1 MAKRHAEENEDTV
14 MSESLKVVDTDFIN
28 VDFEFFDPQP
38 IDFHAFKNLL
48 KQLLGYDHTNVNLS
62 ALADLILSQPLLGS
76 TVKVDGNNSDPYAM
90 LSVINLNTR
99 RDEPVIKQLTSYIIS
114 RLAKSNSRLEN
125 ELQKLLEPN
134 SGSQVGLIVNERLI
148 NMPVQV
154 IPPMYNMLLEEMQ
167 WAINENEP
175 YNFTHYLLLSRTYT
189 EIESK
194 LMDDERPSKK
204 GKKSKKTSGEEVMF
218 FHPEDEQFR
227 EVAIDIADYPF
238 ANQDFNPDAN
248 RVFQD
253 AGIKPQGE
261 LLLMTNEDFKNLVP
275 KLMEIYSA

>member
-1 MAKRHAEENEDTV
+1 MAKRYNDESEDTQ
-14 MSESLKVVDTDFIN
+14 MNEIMKAPDMDFIN
-28 VDFEFFDPQP
+28 IDFEFFDPQP

-48 KQLLGYDHTNVNLS
+48 KQLLGYDHTNVNIS
-62 ALADLILSQPLLGS
+62 ALSDLILSQPLLGS

-90 LSVINLNTR
+90 LSVINLNSR
-99 RDEPVIKQLTSYIIS
+99 REEPVIKELTSYVLSRIS
-114 RLAKSNSRLEN
+114 ASNPNMEKQVR
-125 ELQKLLEPN
+125 ELLSPESKA
-134 SGSQVGLIVNERLI
+134 QVGLIVNERLI

-167 WAINENEP
+167 WAIDENEP
-175 YNFTHYLLLSRTYT
+175 YNFTHYLSLSRTYV
-189 EIESK
+189 EVASK
-194 LMDDERPSKK
+194 LDDEDERPKKK
-204 GKKSKKTSGEEVMF
+204 GKKAGEQEICY

-227 EVAIDIADYPF
+227 QAALSVADYPF

-261 LLLMTNEDFKNLVP
+261 LILLSHDAFKSLVP
-275 KLMEIYSA
+275 QLLNVYSA